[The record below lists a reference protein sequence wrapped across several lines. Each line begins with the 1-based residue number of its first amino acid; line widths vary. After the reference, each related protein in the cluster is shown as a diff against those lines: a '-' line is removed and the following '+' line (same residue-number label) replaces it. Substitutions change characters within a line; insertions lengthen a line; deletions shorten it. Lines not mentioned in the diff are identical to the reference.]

1 MRKSTV
7 VILKQ
12 LNIKKNKIKK
22 KNYEKNTKM
31 KNRRRQFWKK
41 NTKK

>member
-22 KNYEKNTKM
+22 KNYEKNIKM